1 MKKSEDRI
9 MFRSGDRY
17 GIADGYDIDG
27 RYIYPKSAQV
37 TMDTNGNTGVYFTDK
52 LWTPPSATA
61 VLSDDEYVALNREFM
76 KLRKLTDIQRST
88 LDAMVTAKLRRS
100 ESKEGDGIVFGRKV
114 LVRDIGGDRNTRYGI
129 AESCTVSENGR
140 TLNPKSPK
148 TVMESLGITGTFFD
162 SRYWIVPETMFVLTD
177 SEYDMLE
184 AGFTEI
190 REIMGAQR
198 NALVALGELKLR
210 GETNEN

>member
-9 MFRSGDRY
+9 LFRSGDRY

-27 RYIYPKSAQV
+27 RCIYPKSAQV

-52 LWTPPSATA
+52 LWTPPSA
-61 VLSDDEYVALNREFM
+61 VSVISDEEYEMMNREFM

-88 LDAMVTAKLRRS
+88 VDAMVTAKLRNAK
-100 ESKEGDGIVFGRKV
+100 SKKGDGIVFGRKV
-114 LVRDIGGDRNTRYGI
+114 LVRDTRADGDTRCGI
-129 AESCTVSENGR
+129 AESCTISENGR
-140 TLNPKSPK
+140 VLIPKSSK
-148 TVMESLGITGTFFD
+148 TIMERLGIMGTFFD
-162 SRYWIVPETMFVLTD
+162 SIYWIVPDTMFVLTD
-177 SEYDMLE
+177 GEYDMLE

-198 NALVALGELKLR
+198 TALVALGESKLQ
-210 GETNEN
+210 